1 MVYRRLSH
9 RRHGGQV
16 IGSLLANR
24 WLNLALRLFI
34 GGMFVYAA
42 WDKVL
47 EPSGFAMA
55 VRGYKIIPFSL
66 SNLFALCV
74 SWSELV
80 AGIMLILGIFPRKAA
95 AAIGILLVMFIVA
108 IITTLVRG
116 MVVDCGCFGKEG
128 GSSTSWILIV
138 RNVALLAG
146 CYLIMAYNDGFLC
159 LFPGG
164 RRSETRVSADSRRL
178 SEY

>member
-1 MVYRRLSH
+1 M
-9 RRHGGQV
+9 
-16 IGSLLANR
+16 IGRILTGR
-24 WLNLALRLFI
+24 ELNLILRLFL

-55 VRGYKIIPFSL
+55 VRGYKLIPFSL

-95 AAIGILLVMFIVA
+95 GAIAILLVMFIVA
-108 IITTLVRG
+108 ITTTLVRG

-128 GSSTSWILIV
+128 GSSTSWLLIV
-138 RNVALLAG
+138 RNVGLLIGA
-146 CYLIMAYNDGFLC
+146 YLIMAYNDGFLC
-159 LFPGG
+159 ILPG
-164 RRSETRVSADSRRL
+164 RRATREEAVEGRRL
-178 SEY
+178 SSEY

>member
-1 MVYRRLSH
+1 M
-9 RRHGGQV
+9 
-16 IGSLLANR
+16 IGRILTGR
-24 WLNLALRLFI
+24 ELNLILRLFL
-34 GGMFVYAA
+34 GVMFVYAA

-47 EPSGFAMA
+47 EPSSFAMA

-95 AAIGILLVMFIVA
+95 GAIAILLLMFIVA
-108 IITTLVRG
+108 ITTTLVRG

-128 GSSTSWILIV
+128 GSSTSWLLIV
-138 RNVALLAG
+138 RNVGLLIGA
-146 CYLIMAYNDGFLC
+146 YLIMAYNDGFLC
-159 LFPGG
+159 ILPG
-164 RRSETRVSADSRRL
+164 RRREGRATPEGSRL

>member
-1 MVYRRLSH
+1 MGRILTGRE
-9 RRHGGQV
+9 
-16 IGSLLANR
+16 
-24 WLNLALRLFI
+24 LNLILRLFL

-42 WDKVL
+42 WSKVM

-55 VRGYKIIPFSL
+55 VRGYKLIPFSL

-95 AAIGILLVMFIVA
+95 GAIAILLVMFIVA
-108 IITTLVRG
+108 ITTTLVRG

-128 GSSTSWILIV
+128 GSSTSWLLIV
-138 RNVALLAG
+138 RNVGLLLGA
-146 CYLIMAYNDGFLC
+146 YLIMAYNDGFLC
-159 LFPGG
+159 ILPG
-164 RRSETRVSADSRRL
+164 RRRETRESVENRRL
-178 SEY
+178 SSEY

>member
-1 MVYRRLSH
+1 MGRILTGRE
-9 RRHGGQV
+9 
-16 IGSLLANR
+16 
-24 WLNLALRLFI
+24 LNLILRLFI

-42 WDKVL
+42 WSKVM

-55 VRGYKIIPFSL
+55 VRGYKLIPFSL

-80 AGIMLILGIFPRKAA
+80 AGIMLILGIYPRKAA
-95 AAIGILLVMFIVA
+95 GAIAILLVMFIIA
-108 IITTLVRG
+108 ITTTLVRG

-128 GSSTSWILIV
+128 GSSTSWLLIV
-138 RNVALLAG
+138 RNVGLLLGA
-146 CYLIMAYNDGFLC
+146 YLIMAYNDGFLC
-159 LFPGG
+159 IWPG
-164 RRSETRVSADSRRL
+164 RRVESVRAAQRL